1 MQSEYSEGWCEMTL
15 EPICHLFWQTDCSRG
30 TFKVLTISF
39 KVSDFESRPCIAQCH
54 YEGTLYLSYR
64 LFLIIR
70 LGLFSTYAIF
80 GRAYFWVMLIFEP
93 CLFSKVTRKWHVFKK
108 SHAILASFL
117 LKPPTKRAR
126 RNYETSFKIKVIKES
141 RKSSVA
147 CASKCCHWMNRWCEG
162 GVWWK
167 ILFRHAYYQAML
179 IFEPVL
185 IIENIR

>member
-93 CLFSKVTRKWHVFKK
+93 CLFSKVTRKWRHFYWNHLPKEHVQKLTKTWIYLSPYVCNERIFDSRPFMYNKIFSKK
-108 SHAILASFL
+108 L
-117 LKPPTKRAR
+117 R
-126 RNYETSFKIKVIKES
+126 
-141 RKSSVA
+141 
-147 CASKCCHWMNRWCEG
+147 
-162 GVWWK
+162 
-167 ILFRHAYYQAML
+167 
-179 IFEPVL
+179 
-185 IIENIR
+185 